1 MDTGALWIIWSYCF
15 YTQTKIG
22 NDDQKTILGNLAYKD
37 FLKVT
42 KVIGMRTNTFQQV
55 NKHEKIDQ
63 TRNEKSSF
71 KGPTFKKEDKFVE
84 WLDSSVILVSNG
96 NWTTF
101 GLYHKHVWLK
111 LNDPVAKELLSSLN
125 QPLNFLSVLHP
136 AVSTQLVVIN
146 SFSDGARIFLCSIY
160 LYLTEDTRLWT
171 DSFTNHYLFLHNVR
185 Y

>member
-37 FLKVT
+37 FLKIT

-71 KGPTFKKEDKFVE
+71 KGPTFKKEDKFV
-84 WLDSSVILVSNG
+84 DVIWNG
-96 NWTTF
+96 ET
-101 GLYHKHVWLK
+101 G
-111 LNDPVAKELLSSLN
+111 D
-125 QPLNFLSVLHP
+125 
-136 AVSTQLVVIN
+136 
-146 SFSDGARIFLCSIY
+146 R
-160 LYLTEDTRLWT
+160 
-171 DSFTNHYLFLHNVR
+171 
-185 Y
+185 